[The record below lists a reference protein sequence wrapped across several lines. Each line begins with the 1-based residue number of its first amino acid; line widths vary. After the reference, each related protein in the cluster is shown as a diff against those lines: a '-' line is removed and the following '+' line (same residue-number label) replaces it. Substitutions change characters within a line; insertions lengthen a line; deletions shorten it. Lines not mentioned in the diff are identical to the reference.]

1 MHQTFDR
8 NQQTGCLDLNHISVD
23 DDLDNSID
31 INGVIIKSLANKR
44 FTIPISIKSENTEE
58 TTALI
63 DSGAEGMFVDISIT
77 QKWRKTSL
85 VKLVKV
91 WNVDGTAN
99 ANGETK
105 EKCLITIDC
114 QGKEMTDWFYVTALG
129 DQNFILGLPWL
140 EKYNP
145 VIEWREKTLE
155 FHNSLQMAIRALTWS
170 LSLKEDEQAV
180 PEWDDD
186 PVVQYLM
193 SPRGPE
199 FSDHTGLEAS
209 SLFGNL
215 GDPISIWKVTPAQ
228 QMEQNYHNKEEKT
241 QLPQEYVE
249 WNKVFEKTASE
260 QFPEHRTWDHTI
272 ELHEDF
278 IAKKGKIYALSPME
292 QNSLDDWIK
301 EQLAKGYIQ
310 QSKSLQSSPFFFV
323 PKKESNTLCPCQDY

>member
-8 NQQTGCLDLNHISVD
+8 NRQTGFLDLDLISVD
-23 DDLDNSID
+23 DDPNDSMN
-31 INGVIIKSLANKR
+31 INGVIIKSLTNKQ
-44 FTIPISIKSENTEE
+44 FTIPILVKSENTEE

-63 DSGAEGMFVDISIT
+63 DSGAEGMFVNISIT

-85 VKLVKV
+85 VKPVKV
-91 WNVDGTAN
+91 RNVDGTTN
-99 ANGETK
+99 INGEIR

-140 EKYNP
+140 KKYNP
-145 VIEWREKTLE
+145 AIEWREKTLE
-155 FHNSLQMAIRALTWS
+155 FNHSIQKMAISILTWS
-170 LSLKEDEQAV
+170 LSLKEDEQAM
-180 PEWDDD
+180 PEWENDL
-186 PVVQYLM
+186 VVRYLM

-199 FSDHTGLEAS
+199 SSDHTSLEAS

-215 GDPISIWKVTPAQ
+215 GDLISIQKVTPAQ

-241 QLPQEYVE
+241 QLPREYAE

-260 QFPEHRTWDHTI
+260 QFPEHRTWDHAI
-272 ELHEDF
+272 ELRKDF
-278 IAKKGKIYALSPME
+278 IVKKGKIYALSPME

-301 EQLAKGYIQ
+301 EQLAKGYI
-310 QSKSLQSSPFFFV
+310 
-323 PKKESNTLCPCQDY
+323 